1 MSIETD
7 PAWHAQVVNRL
18 ACAGLRNADCRL
30 TSLHSCGTVAD
41 RDESFDFALVD
52 GYRRDVAVST
62 AIRKV
67 RPGGF
72 VYLDNSDVPDAEHS
86 SARSIL
92 LGAAKSA
99 PEYFTDF
106 APCVPAV
113 TQGILV
119 RI

>member
-1 MSIETD
+1 M
-7 PAWHAQVVNRL
+7 
-18 ACAGLRNADCRL
+18 
-30 TSLHSCGTVAD
+30 AD

-99 PEYFTDF
+99 PE
-106 APCVPAV
+106 
-113 TQGILV
+113 ILPTLPHAFPRLRRV
-119 RI
+119 FL